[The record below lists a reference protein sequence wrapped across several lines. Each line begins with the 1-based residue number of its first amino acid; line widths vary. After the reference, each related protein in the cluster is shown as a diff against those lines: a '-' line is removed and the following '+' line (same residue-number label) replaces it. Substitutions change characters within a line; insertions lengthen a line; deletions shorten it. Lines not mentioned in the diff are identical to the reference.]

1 MPGLINDTAAFDPVE
16 YYTKQLP
23 LDLARLTELR
33 DELRKR
39 QGAMTAVGEAQKDR
53 DAAAAELQS
62 AKDQAAKLMAE
73 AKEQAA
79 KNAAKAAQLNDR
91 EKAVEQADAAGRA
104 AVAERKRAVD
114 LWERNVGAREAAVT
128 DKEQTLA
135 ADVAKLD
142 AEKTAFNAKVA
153 AFQSM
158 AAQMKA

>member
-39 QGAMTAVGEAQKDR
+39 QGAMTAVDEAQKDR

-91 EKAVEQADAAGRA
+91 EKAVEQADAVGRA
-104 AVAERKRAVD
+104 
-114 LWERNVGAREAAVT
+114 
-128 DKEQTLA
+128 
-135 ADVAKLD
+135 
-142 AEKTAFNAKVA
+142 
-153 AFQSM
+153 
-158 AAQMKA
+158 